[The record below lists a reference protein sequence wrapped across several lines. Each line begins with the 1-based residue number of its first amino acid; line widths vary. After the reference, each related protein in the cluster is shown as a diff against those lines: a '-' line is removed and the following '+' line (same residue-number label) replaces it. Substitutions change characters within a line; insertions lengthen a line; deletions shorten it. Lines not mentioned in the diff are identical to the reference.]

1 VYESNVKTGETT
13 YKGSFIYE
21 GTGLA
26 YALFDEGRLIKDGAN
41 LKYEYFLKYHL
52 GNNCIL
58 FTKNTLVEKL
68 QEDHYYPFG
77 MTFQGVNSSVL
88 SPENKYKY
96 NGKELN
102 DELGLDWYDY
112 GARFYDAALGGWHSV
127 DPLAEKYY
135 KWSPYNYAVN
145 SPIRFLDPNGM
156 SAADAVWNEW
166 ISESGTSQ
174 TDENDKKKAAEEAAA
189 KKKLVQ
195 DEITK
200 KLNQIEDVDVAQTD
214 GERPQ
219 ITSANFLASDADYQI
234 ANSLAVAYRYSGRFS
249 ISVEELFDFAS
260 IKKATKIISLRGSW
274 QGNVS
279 GIQIVF
285 NPE

>member
-1 VYESNVKTGETT
+1 
-13 YKGSFIYE
+13 
-21 GTGLA
+21 
-26 YALFDEGRLIKDGAN
+26 
-41 LKYEYFLKYHL
+41 
-52 GNNCIL
+52 
-58 FTKNTLVEKL
+58 
-68 QEDHYYPFG
+68 
-77 MTFQGVNSSVL
+77 
-88 SPENKYKY
+88 
-96 NGKELN
+96 
-102 DELGLDWYDY
+102 
-112 GARFYDAALGGWHSV
+112 
-127 DPLAEKYY
+127 
-135 KWSPYNYAVN
+135 
-145 SPIRFLDPNGM
+145 M